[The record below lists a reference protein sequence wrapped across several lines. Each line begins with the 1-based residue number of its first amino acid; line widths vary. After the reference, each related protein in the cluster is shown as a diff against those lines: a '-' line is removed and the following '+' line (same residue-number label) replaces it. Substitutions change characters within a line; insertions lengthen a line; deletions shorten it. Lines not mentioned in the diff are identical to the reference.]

1 MKEGGLL
8 QKEAFEKTAL
18 FSVIRDAVMTNF
30 PAAREQRGTLGPIL
44 TEDEGG
50 VLRDVRA
57 YSTFRDGLRKKCGF
71 PSGKRALRRVRRV
84 DPSAREVNLMDN
96 PSTPGS

>member
-30 PAAREQRGTLGPIL
+30 PAATEFTITQTRVPAECDKGGREL
-44 TEDEGG
+44 
-50 VLRDVRA
+50 
-57 YSTFRDGLRKKCGF
+57 FRFISLCTPKASPDPQVTRKAPKSPQLF
-71 PSGKRALRRVRRV
+71 PH
-84 DPSAREVNLMDN
+84 P
-96 PSTPGS
+96 P